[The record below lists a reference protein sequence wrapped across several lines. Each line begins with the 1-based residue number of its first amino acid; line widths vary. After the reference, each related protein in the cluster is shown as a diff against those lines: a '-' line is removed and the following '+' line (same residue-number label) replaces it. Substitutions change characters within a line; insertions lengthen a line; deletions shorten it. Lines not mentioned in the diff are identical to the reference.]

1 MPAGNIR
8 EGCYRYIGD
17 LLCLDSYIPVE
28 QQIQWPRGPTPM
40 QLDNLSPYL
49 SCHPDQ
55 SFASYIRRGFVEGF
69 RIGFDRSA
77 VSLHSDHRNHPSS
90 LANPAVVEAHIQ
102 NEIQLGRLVGP
113 IPAAMVSQ
121 VQSSPIG
128 LVPKSHQVNKW
139 RLIVDLSHP
148 YGYSVNDGILP
159 DLCSLSYSSVD
170 EAVQYILQLGRG
182 TELVKLDLKDAY
194 RMIPIHPQDQHLLA
208 ITWQGATYIDRT
220 LPFGLRSSPKIFT
233 AVADTIAWVLH
244 CHRVGHQL
252 HYLDDFLFLGE
263 PGSGQGAFALS
274 TALELLQH
282 LGIPVASHK
291 IEGPST
297 TLTFL
302 GISIDTTRFELRLP
316 RDKLQHLQALLEV
329 WWRKKFCRR
338 KELESFLGHL
348 SHAATVIKPGRS
360 FLRELF
366 TLLKA
371 TRAPHHFVRLNTGAR
386 ADLCWWRYFLQDW
399 NGVSFFSQPAH
410 SYHVYSD
417 ASGTFGC
424 GAFLQSL
431 GWFQVRWPACWDPV
445 NIAAKELVPI
455 VITAALW
462 GAQWAGHSICFHS
475 DNMAVV
481 AILGKGSST
490 DRLLMHLL
498 RCLLFYAAY
507 FTFHI
512 HSEHIPGIMN
522 VAADALSR
530 NNLSSFSSLVPQT
543 PQVQVP
549 QSVSC
554 LLLTQMPN
562 WGSVTWTELF
572 KTSLTEA
579 LHNPR

>member
-1 MPAGNIR
+1 M
-8 EGCYRYIGD
+8 
-17 LLCLDSYIPVE
+17 
-28 QQIQWPRGPTPM
+28 
-40 QLDNLSPYL
+40 
-49 SCHPDQ
+49 
-55 SFASYIRRGFVEGF
+55 
-69 RIGFDRSA
+69 
-77 VSLHSDHRNHPSS
+77 
-90 LANPAVVEAHIQ
+90 
-102 NEIQLGRLVGP
+102 
-113 IPAAMVSQ
+113 
-121 VQSSPIG
+121 
-128 LVPKSHQVNKW
+128 
-139 RLIVDLSHP
+139 
-148 YGYSVNDGILP
+148 
-159 DLCSLSYSSVD
+159 
-170 EAVQYILQLGRG
+170 
-182 TELVKLDLKDAY
+182 
-194 RMIPIHPQDQHLLA
+194 
-208 ITWQGATYIDRT
+208 
-220 LPFGLRSSPKIFT
+220 
-233 AVADTIAWVLH
+233 
-244 CHRVGHQL
+244 
-252 HYLDDFLFLGE
+252 
-263 PGSGQGAFALS
+263 
-274 TALELLQH
+274 
-282 LGIPVASHK
+282 
-291 IEGPST
+291 
-297 TLTFL
+297 
-302 GISIDTTRFELRLP
+302 
-316 RDKLQHLQALLEV
+316 
-329 WWRKKFCRR
+329 
-338 KELESFLGHL
+338 
-348 SHAATVIKPGRS
+348 
-360 FLRELF
+360 
-366 TLLKA
+366 LKA

-424 GAFLQSL
+424 GAFIQSL

-445 NIAAKELVPI
+445 NIAAEELVPI
-455 VITAALW
+455 VIAAALW

-475 DNMAVV
+475 DNMAVM

-572 KTSLTEA
+572 KPSLTEA